1 MKLSIVENGKNRE
14 SAIDFSRFAKE
25 LKKNSWKILLAGVI
39 AGAIAYP
46 LISMMTSKY
55 VSTATVLV
63 KAQPDNISPFPQV
76 DGYDSTRNGYYE
88 TQYALMQSRIV
99 LEQAVKNLKLDE
111 NPDFNGVKA
120 GSKQANTPDNQQQRV
135 DRALKTMLKN
145 LTFNPVRTTHLAT
158 ISYESAS
165 PQLAAEIANGVA
177 QAFIDY
183 TVEQKR
189 TNTLKARESN
199 QQRMDELQKQITEQ
213 KLAIN
218 DYLKKEGL
226 LTFRG
231 VDGFETEQ
239 LGIVTNRLAD
249 ATQRRI
255 AAASLYNEVRHNA
268 GKSLEDVISLPAIS
282 SHAQI
287 QDLRIAL
294 IQAKRS
300 LYELRKSYGPK
311 HAKILEAQ
319 AQVQAIQ
326 DQTSIVLGELESGLR
341 QQYQAALTDENS
353 YQQQLEQQKEIF
365 QKIASKRD
373 GYNGLKLALD
383 KTEDMYKTLYQRTQ
397 EQSLSG
403 SYADADAVLYDPA
416 VPADRPAKPNK
427 SLLLIMIVMLAL
439 AFFIMYIIVKTAMD
453 STINNLSQMRKR
465 LKLEPL
471 GEIRRYPGVGSRAQ
485 IRDVIANN
493 PLNADIIH
501 SIRTRIMLDNRQLQ
515 TIAITSSEHGEG
527 RTLLANLLANS
538 FSFDQK
544 TLLIDLD
551 FFNKDGLSSELA
563 KPAAPGVAELLRG
576 EATLEN
582 LSVKVNENLD
592 FLARGNA
599 KVSSL
604 LMLSSENL
612 EHLMRELRSRYQRI
626 IIDVAA
632 LNQSQD
638 VQLISRVTDGLIFVL
653 KAGTAPAENISQT
666 LDKIE
671 SNQSVIIGAVI
682 NQVIDKN
689 LETKEGLRSLNLQ
702 TNELMHGTGQL

>member
-14 SAIDFSRFAKE
+14 SSIDFSRFAKE

-120 GSKQANTPDNQQQRV
+120 GSKQVNTPENQQQRV

-255 AAASLYNEVRHNA
+255 AAASLYNEVRQNA

-326 DQTSIVLGELESGLR
+326 DQTSLVLGELESGLR

-353 YQQQLEQQKEIF
+353 YQQQLDQQKEIF
-365 QKIASKRD
+365 QKIALKRD

-383 KTEDMYKTLYQRTQ
+383 KTEDMYKALYQRTQ

-427 SLLLIMIVMLAL
+427 SLLLIMVVMLAL

-682 NQVIDKN
+682 NQVMDKN

>member
-1 MKLSIVENGKNRE
+1 MKLSIVENGKSRE
-14 SAIDFSRFAKE
+14 SSIDFSRFAKE

-76 DGYDSTRNGYYE
+76 EGYDSTRNGYYE

-99 LEQAVKNLKLDE
+99 LAQAVRNLKLDE
-111 NPDFNGVKA
+111 NPDFNGVKP
-120 GSKQANTPDNQQQRV
+120 GSNQANTPENQQQRV
-135 DRALKTMLKN
+135 DRALKTVLKN
-145 LTFNPVRTTHLAT
+145 LTFNPVRTTHLAS

-189 TNTLKARESN
+189 QNTLKARESN
-199 QQRMDELQKQITEQ
+199 QQKMDELQKQITEQ
-213 KLAIN
+213 KQAI
-218 DYLKKEGL
+218 DAYLKKEGL

-255 AAASLYNEVRHNA
+255 AAASLYNEVRQNA
-268 GKSLEDVISLPAIS
+268 GKSLENVISLPAIS

-294 IQAKRS
+294 IQAKRT

-311 HAKILEAQ
+311 HAKIQEAQ

-326 DQTSIVLGELESGLR
+326 DQTYLVLGELESGLR

-353 YQQQLEQQKEIF
+353 YQQQLDQQKQIF

-383 KTEDMYKTLYQRTQ
+383 KTEDMYKALYQRTQ

-416 VPADRPAKPNK
+416 VPPDRPAKPNK
-427 SLLLIMIVMLAL
+427 SLLLIMVVMLAL
-439 AFFIMYIIVKTAMD
+439 AFFVMYIIVKTAMD
-453 STINNLSQMRKR
+453 STINNLSQVKKR

-471 GEIRRYPGVGSRAQ
+471 GEIRRYPGVANRAQ

-515 TIAITSSEHGEG
+515 TIAITSAEHGEG

-544 TLLIDLD
+544 TLLLDLD
-551 FFNKDGLSSELA
+551 FFNNDGLSSELA
-563 KPAAPGVAELLRG
+563 KPGAAGVAELLRG

-582 LSVKVNENLD
+582 LNVKVNENLD

-638 VQLISRVTDGLIFVL
+638 SQLIGRVTDGLILVL
-653 KAGTAPAENISQT
+653 KAGASPADNLTQM
-666 LDKIE
+666 LDKME
-671 SNQSVIIGAVI
+671 SNESVIIGAVI
-682 NQVIDKN
+682 NQVVDKN

-702 TNELMHGTGQL
+702 TSELMNGTSHL

>member
-14 SAIDFSRFAKE
+14 SSIDFSRFAKE
-25 LKKNSWKILLAGVI
+25 LKKNSWKILLAGVV

-120 GSKQANTPDNQQQRV
+120 GSKQANTPENQQQRV

-255 AAASLYNEVRHNA
+255 AAASLYNEVRQNA

-353 YQQQLEQQKEIF
+353 YQQQLDQQKEIF

-383 KTEDMYKTLYQRTQ
+383 KTEDMYKALYQRTQ

-403 SYADADAVLYDPA
+403 NYADADAVLYDPA

-427 SLLLIMIVMLAL
+427 SLLLIMVVMLAL

-563 KPAAPGVAELLRG
+563 KPAAPGAAELLRG

-653 KAGTAPAENISQT
+653 KAGTVPAENINQT

>member
-14 SAIDFSRFAKE
+14 SSIDFSRFAKE
-25 LKKNSWKILLAGVI
+25 LKKNSWKILLAGVV

-120 GSKQANTPDNQQQRV
+120 GSKQANTPENQQQRV

-255 AAASLYNEVRHNA
+255 AAASLYNEVRQNA

-326 DQTSIVLGELESGLR
+326 DQTSLVLGELESGLR

-353 YQQQLEQQKEIF
+353 YQQQLDQQKEIF

-383 KTEDMYKTLYQRTQ
+383 KTEDMYKALYQRTQ

-427 SLLLIMIVMLAL
+427 SLLLIMVVMLAL

-682 NQVIDKN
+682 NQVMDKN

>member
-1 MKLSIVENGKNRE
+1 M
-14 SAIDFSRFAKE
+14 
-25 LKKNSWKILLAGVI
+25 
-39 AGAIAYP
+39 
-46 LISMMTSKY
+46 
-55 VSTATVLV
+55 
-63 KAQPDNISPFPQV
+63 
-76 DGYDSTRNGYYE
+76 
-88 TQYALMQSRIV
+88 
-99 LEQAVKNLKLDE
+99 
-111 NPDFNGVKA
+111 
-120 GSKQANTPDNQQQRV
+120 
-135 DRALKTMLKN
+135 
-145 LTFNPVRTTHLAT
+145 
-158 ISYESAS
+158 
-165 PQLAAEIANGVA
+165 
-177 QAFIDY
+177 
-183 TVEQKR
+183 
-189 TNTLKARESN
+189 
-199 QQRMDELQKQITEQ
+199 
-213 KLAIN
+213 
-218 DYLKKEGL
+218 
-226 LTFRG
+226 
-231 VDGFETEQ
+231 
-239 LGIVTNRLAD
+239 
-249 ATQRRI
+249 
-255 AAASLYNEVRHNA
+255 
-268 GKSLEDVISLPAIS
+268 EDVISLPAIS

-326 DQTSIVLGELESGLR
+326 DQTSLVLGELESGLR

-353 YQQQLEQQKEIF
+353 YQQQLDQQKEIF

-383 KTEDMYKTLYQRTQ
+383 KTEDMYKALYQRTQ

-427 SLLLIMIVMLAL
+427 SLLLIMVVMLAL

-582 LSVKVNENLD
+582 LSVKVNENFD

-682 NQVIDKN
+682 NQVMDKN

>member
-14 SAIDFSRFAKE
+14 SSIDLSRFAKE

-76 DGYDSTRNGYYE
+76 EGYDSTRNGYYE

-99 LEQAVKNLKLDE
+99 LAQAVRNLKLDE
-111 NPDFNGVKA
+111 NPDFNGVKP
-120 GSKQANTPDNQQQRV
+120 GSNQANTPENQQQRV
-135 DRALKTMLKN
+135 DRALKTVLKN
-145 LTFNPVRTTHLAT
+145 LTFNPVRTTHLAS

-189 TNTLKARESN
+189 QNTLKARESN
-199 QQRMDELQKQITEQ
+199 QQKMDELQKQITEQ
-213 KLAIN
+213 KLAI
-218 DYLKKEGL
+218 DAYLKKEGL

-255 AAASLYNEVRHNA
+255 AAASLYNEVRQNA
-268 GKSLEDVISLPAIS
+268 GKSLENVISLPAIS

-294 IQAKRS
+294 IQAKRT

-311 HAKILEAQ
+311 HAKIQEAQ

-326 DQTSIVLGELESGLR
+326 DQTYLVLGELESGLR

-353 YQQQLEQQKEIF
+353 YQQQLDQQKQIF

-383 KTEDMYKTLYQRTQ
+383 KTEDMYKALYQRTQ

-416 VPADRPAKPNK
+416 VPPDRPAKPNK
-427 SLLLIMIVMLAL
+427 SLLLIMVVMLAL
-439 AFFIMYIIVKTAMD
+439 AFFVMYIIVKTAMD
-453 STINNLSQMRKR
+453 STINNLSQVKKR

-471 GEIRRYPGVGSRAQ
+471 GEIRRYPGVANRAQ

-515 TIAITSSEHGEG
+515 TIAITSAEHGEG

-544 TLLIDLD
+544 TLLLDLD
-551 FFNKDGLSSELA
+551 FFNNDGLSSELA
-563 KPAAPGVAELLRG
+563 KPGAAGVAELLRG

-582 LSVKVNENLD
+582 LNVKVNENLD

-638 VQLISRVTDGLIFVL
+638 SQLIGRVTDGLILVL
-653 KAGTAPAENISQT
+653 KAGASPADNLTQM
-666 LDKIE
+666 LDKME
-671 SNQSVIIGAVI
+671 SNESVIIGAVI
-682 NQVIDKN
+682 NQVVDKN

-702 TNELMHGTGQL
+702 TSELMNGTSHL

>member
-14 SAIDFSRFAKE
+14 SSIDFSRFAKE

-76 DGYDSTRNGYYE
+76 EGYDSTRNGYYE

-99 LEQAVKNLKLDE
+99 LAQAVRNLKLDE
-111 NPDFNGVKA
+111 NPDFNGVKP
-120 GSKQANTPDNQQQRV
+120 GSNQANTPENQQQRV

-145 LTFNPVRTTHLAT
+145 LTFNPVRTTHLAS

-177 QAFIDY
+177 QAFINY

-189 TNTLKARESN
+189 QNTLKARESN
-199 QQRMDELQKQITEQ
+199 QQKMDELQKQITEQ
-213 KLAIN
+213 KLAI
-218 DYLKKEGL
+218 DAYLKKEGL

-255 AAASLYNEVRHNA
+255 AAASLYNEVRQNA
-268 GKSLEDVISLPAIS
+268 GKSLENVISLPAIS

-294 IQAKRS
+294 IQAKRT

-311 HAKILEAQ
+311 HAKIQEAQ

-326 DQTSIVLGELESGLR
+326 DQTYLVLGELESGLR

-353 YQQQLEQQKEIF
+353 YQQQLDQQKEIF

-383 KTEDMYKTLYQRTQ
+383 KTEDMYKALYQRTQ

-427 SLLLIMIVMLAL
+427 SLLLIMVVMLAL
-439 AFFIMYIIVKTAMD
+439 AFFVMYIIVKTAMD
-453 STINNLSQMRKR
+453 STINNLSQVKKR

-471 GEIRRYPGVGSRAQ
+471 GEIRRYPGVANRAQ
-485 IRDVIANN
+485 ISDVIANN

-515 TIAITSSEHGEG
+515 TIAITSAEHGEG

-544 TLLIDLD
+544 TLLLDLD
-551 FFNKDGLSSELA
+551 FFNNDGLSSELA
-563 KPAAPGVAELLRG
+563 KPGAAGVAEILRG

-638 VQLISRVTDGLIFVL
+638 SQLIGRVTDGLILVL
-653 KAGTAPAENISQT
+653 KAGASPADNLTQM

-682 NQVIDKN
+682 NQVVDKN

-702 TNELMHGTGQL
+702 TSELMNGTSHL

>member
-120 GSKQANTPDNQQQRV
+120 GSKQANTPENQQQRV

-199 QQRMDELQKQITEQ
+199 QQRMDDLQKQITEQ

-255 AAASLYNEVRHNA
+255 AAASLYNEVRQNA

-353 YQQQLEQQKEIF
+353 YQQQLDQQKEIF

-383 KTEDMYKTLYQRTQ
+383 KTEDMYKALYQRTQ

-471 GEIRRYPGVGSRAQ
+471 GEIRRYPGIGSRAQ

-501 SIRTRIMLDNRQLQ
+501 SIRTRIMLDNRHLQ

>member
-14 SAIDFSRFAKE
+14 SSIDFSRFAKE
-25 LKKNSWKILLAGVI
+25 LKKNSWKILLAGVV

-120 GSKQANTPDNQQQRV
+120 GSKQANTPENQQQRV

-255 AAASLYNEVRHNA
+255 AAASLYNEVRQNA

-326 DQTSIVLGELESGLR
+326 DQTSLVLGELESGLR

-353 YQQQLEQQKEIF
+353 YQQQLDQQKEIF

-383 KTEDMYKTLYQRTQ
+383 KTEDMYKALYQRTQ

-427 SLLLIMIVMLAL
+427 SLLLIMVVMLAL

-563 KPAAPGVAELLRG
+563 KPAAPGAAELLRG
-576 EATLEN
+576 EAMLEN

-682 NQVIDKN
+682 NQVMDKN